1 MEESIFLVQPGIY
14 KSQGRNS
21 ITINGL
27 ALDCTGSTFEFAAF
41 CKGDVTLGIYV
52 DAPDSYENQLYFT
65 VYNDGQLLGPRE
77 KYKFGGTGKREFV
90 IAQDLEEGYH
100 TFSIVRQNE
109 SEMGEFCIKY
119 IMLTGR
125 LQTPPRERERYIEFV
140 GDSITTGIGNL
151 YTPETWDPNVDPK
164 SKVYQDGTQTYG
176 LLAARKL
183 RADYSVVAQQGIGII
198 CGWQPHTMLDTYE
211 MTCYQ
216 RNRRDDWNF
225 IRQPDFTVINLG
237 SNDSDKIEENG
248 KTFED
253 VRAGAVRL
261 SNIIRSH
268 YPSTGI
274 VWATGMIGQQMCPY
288 IRRAVEDLGGAAN
301 RCYYLQLESDTA
313 GGGSHPSLV
322 GQRRN
327 AEILYDFLK
336 SLYDE
341 QN

>member
-1 MEESIFLVQPGIY
+1 M
-14 KSQGRNS
+14 
-21 ITINGL
+21 
-27 ALDCTGSTFEFAAF
+27 
-41 CKGDVTLGIYV
+41 

-109 SEMGEFCIKY
+109 SETGEFCIKY

>member
-1 MEESIFLVQPGIY
+1 
-14 KSQGRNS
+14 
-21 ITINGL
+21 
-27 ALDCTGSTFEFAAF
+27 
-41 CKGDVTLGIYV
+41 
-52 DAPDSYENQLYFT
+52 
-65 VYNDGQLLGPRE
+65 
-77 KYKFGGTGKREFV
+77 
-90 IAQDLEEGYH
+90 
-100 TFSIVRQNE
+100 
-109 SEMGEFCIKY
+109 
-119 IMLTGR
+119 MLTGR